1 MQTDLPT
8 RVEPSLGPSAAYP
21 TAPALPA
28 AEPVQF
34 TGSGGEYF
42 GIWIVNLLLTV
53 LTLGIYSAWA
63 KVRRL
68 KYFYQHTR
76 LAGAGFDYHGDPVAI
91 LKGRLIGLG
100 LVMAYNFSTQISW
113 KLFAL
118 TLLLLLVVMP
128 WLLRQSFR
136 FRMTNSSYRGLRFR
150 FSGSTGGAYRV
161 FLGNG
166 LLMFLTLYLAGPLFH
181 QRLKQYQHGN
191 TWYGQAPFSFHAGV
205 GAFYRAYLPIILFTV
220 LIFIL
225 AFASVGVMSLAVP
238 KGNGNSPDPQAM
250 LMMTSLLFAVL
261 IGGFLMLQPLW
272 EARLQ
277 NLIWNN
283 TRLGEHRF
291 HSDISAWRLFL
302 IMISNLIMMV
312 LTLGFFMPWAVVSL
326 ARYRASTLQLLPAGP
341 LDEFLAT
348 QEAAVT
354 ATGEETAEFFD
365 IDIGL

>member
-1 MQTDLPT
+1 MPNDLPV
-8 RVEPSLGPSAAYP
+8 RVEPQLGASAA
-21 TAPALPA
+21 PASQLPPP
-28 AEPVQF
+28 ETLEF
-34 TGSGGEYF
+34 TGRGGEYF
-42 GIWIVNLLLTV
+42 GIWITNLLLTI

-76 LAGAGFDYHGDPVAI
+76 LAGSGFDYHGDPVAI

-100 LVMAYNFSTQISW
+100 LVLAYNLSGQLSW
-113 KLFAL
+113 KLFVL
-118 TLLLLLVVMP
+118 TLILLLVVMP

-136 FRMTNSSYRGLRFR
+136 FRLAYSSYRGLRFR
-150 FSGSTGGAYRV
+150 FTGSTGDAYKV

-166 LLMFLTLYLAGPLFH
+166 LLMFFTLYIAGPLFH

-191 TWYGQAPFSFHAGV
+191 ASYGQAPFSFHASAGD
-205 GAFYRAYLPIILFTV
+205 FYRTYLPIVGLVILMFVSMGV
-220 LIFIL
+220 LISGVV
-225 AFASVGVMSLAVP
+225 ASFPKIDGQTNPAAVSAVTGVIFLVI
-238 KGNGNSPDPQAM
+238 
-250 LMMTSLLFAVL
+250 
-261 IGGFLMLQPLW
+261 IGGMLLIQPIW

-291 HSDISAWRLFL
+291 HSDISAWKLFL
-302 IMISNLIMMV
+302 ITVGNLIMMV
-312 LTLGFFMPWAVVSL
+312 LTLGLFMPWATVRL

-341 LDEFLAT
+341 LDEFLAS
-348 QEAAVT
+348 QEAAVA